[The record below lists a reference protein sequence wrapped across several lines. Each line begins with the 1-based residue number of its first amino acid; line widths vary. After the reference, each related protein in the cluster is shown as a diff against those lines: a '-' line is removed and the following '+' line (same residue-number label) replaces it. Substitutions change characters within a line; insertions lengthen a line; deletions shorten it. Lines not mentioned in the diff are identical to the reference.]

1 MNLYMVDTIIIGD
14 NMNKKKKNKIFLLLI
29 LLLGITVGFAALAT
43 TLKINGNAGIGKNSW
58 NIYWDSIGNED
69 GVTPETA
76 TEIVDEDTTHKK
88 NIVTFDV
95 TFDKPGDFYEFQ
107 VDAVNAGTIDAEI
120 LEIES
125 KYNDAVISQENPLP
139 SYLKYSV
146 KYADGS
152 DITVGD
158 KLAKRTSTTEFTR
171 KRYKIRV
178 EYDKDAVTIDD
189 VNDQDGDVTHSFSFK
204 VEYGQSSTEPTPS
217 AVALATDP
225 WDVIAAEGN
234 SAATQES
241 TNGTCGVYNVGDTKE
256 VDLGDLGVH
265 TVRIA
270 NCSTPTVCSDND
282 FSQTA
287 CGFVLEFEDV
297 ISTHRINPIEQSANV
312 NGDGTKGGW
321 EYSDMRAYVNSGKY
335 LEGTT
340 NEINYATDGIYDKF
354 PNDLKNK
361 LDDTK
366 VVSGY
371 GMADV
376 QNFTTTDKLYLFS
389 THEVWND
396 VDGDSNTGIDKQD
409 TAYSYTRQ
417 LDYYIG
423 QSVTTSSYAA
433 AKKYNTAEDTS
444 VTWWLRSTNESYQN
458 FYYVDSD
465 GQPRFNRTRNTYWVS
480 PAFKLK

>member
-1 MNLYMVDTIIIGD
+1 MKN
-14 NMNKKKKNKIFLLLI
+14 NKKKNRIFLLLI
-29 LLLGITVGFAALAT
+29 LLLGITVGFAVLAT

-270 NCSTPTVCSDND
+270 NCSTPAVCKTEG

-287 CGFVLEFEDV
+287 CGFVLEFTD
-297 ISTHRINPIEQSANV
+297 IITTHIMNPLEQSEN
-312 NGDGTKGGW
+312 NGDGNRGGW
-321 EYSDMRAYVNSGKY
+321 EHSSMRAYLNDSIYSKVTNNLRQSIAD
-335 LEGTT
+335 TT
-340 NEINYATDGIYDKF
+340 
-354 PNDLKNK
+354 
-361 LDDTK
+361 
-366 VVSGY
+366 VVSGHGSTVSNNY
-371 GMADV
+371 
-376 QNFTTTDKLYLFS
+376 TTTDKLYLLS
-389 THEVWND
+389 SHEVF
-396 VDGDSNTGIDKQD
+396 VDPSDRVVFKEID
-409 TAYSYTRQ
+409 TAYDNTRQ
-417 LDYYIG
+417 LDYYEINNTVIL
-423 QSVTTSSYAA
+423 SDSSSAMV
-433 AKKYNTAEDTS
+433 KQYNGSNDY
-444 VTWWLRSTNESYQN
+444 WWFRTPNSTDNYTFLFAWKTPGNYSNIHSNLEY
-458 FYYVDSD
+458 
-465 GQPRFNRTRNTYWVS
+465 GVS